1 MCCGSPTRRAAPSVC
16 PLNASPTSSWTPGAP
31 PGSGSAPDA
40 SGGAPV
46 SLLDR
51 RLLFVTGKG
60 GVGKTTVAAALGLL
74 AASTGRRTLVCDT
87 DATGDLAD
95 AWEVDPF
102 GFAARQVQPNLSGM
116 VMDTEESLKE
126 YLRLHL
132 RIPLLTR
139 IGPLARSFDFVATAA
154 PGVKEVL
161 TVGKLAYEVR
171 ENHYDLVVV
180 DAPATG
186 HVVGQL
192 SAPAAIRELVR
203 VGMIRDQTDWML
215 DILSDPAQT
224 GMVLVAVPEEMPVTE
239 TLELA
244 NRLDAE
250 TDVSLAAV
258 VVNRVLPELF
268 GRREEGVFD
277 AIRSGPALAHL
288 TAEAGKGVPLV
299 FDGAELAITL
309 RRSRAEHIARLR
321 SELPAGVPVMNLPYL
336 FTRAHGIRAT
346 RQLADA
352 LGDEIGM

>member
-1 MCCGSPTRRAAPSVC
+1 M
-16 PLNASPTSSWTPGAP
+16 
-31 PGSGSAPDA
+31 
-40 SGGAPV
+40 

-87 DATGDLAD
+87 DATGDLAA

-102 GFAARQVQPNLSGM
+102 SFAPRQVTEVQAALSGM

-126 YLRLHL
+126 YLRIHL

-171 ENHYDLVVV
+171 EDHFDLVVV

-203 VGMIRDQTDWML
+203 VGMIRDQTEWML
-215 DILSDPAQT
+215 DILADPART

-244 NRLDAE
+244 HRLDDE

-268 GRREEGVFD
+268 GHREEVVFD
-277 AIRSGPALAHL
+277 HLRETPAVDHL
-288 TAEAGKGVPLV
+288 RTEAGAGVPVV

-321 SELPAGVPVMNLPYL
+321 TGLPDGVPVLNLPYL
-336 FTRAHGIRAT
+336 FTRSHGIRAT
-346 RQLADA
+346 RQLAEA
-352 LGDEIGM
+352 LGDELGL